1 MSSQMLVPHD
11 SPHHPPHTT
20 HHNSAHLSHI
30 HPISHATPRNTSKH
44 HATTTCL
51 CADVPKRETVICSR
65 LFFSHSKQTSQR
77 KPFTSGLHF
86 LGIPGNSLNEHKN
99 RKHGLEKN
107 ADRFYLQTHNA
118 TKEFSLATRGSL
130 LLHQPLSPAARLV
143 SSQVGSKLKQ
153 RLHLTCCQLA
163 SCPSL
168 PTRPAESSGRCLKLS
183 FRPSLSL
190 ASLDNLMGLLPPY
203 PFRVTNT
210 SEDDDDDDAD
220 DKRGET
226 SIYLTQT
233 GESSLFKTVHGR
245 SAGTPTGSLPGYS
258 CLPLLLRSPTLT
270 VLPFRSI
277 DDTSSPLFRSGLE
290 TLSEQTSRNTNR
302 SVSSTS
308 LVGVSNPNTP
318 GTCTT
323 ASLKPTIIHRST
335 FSESHA
341 PRLLQYLA

>member
-168 PTRPAESSGRCLKLS
+168 PTRQAESSGRRLKLS
-183 FRPSLSL
+183 FRQAALGFP
-190 ASLDNLMGLLPPY
+190 GLLPPY

-210 SEDDDDDDAD
+210 SEDDDDDAD

-226 SIYLTQT
+226 SFFLTQT

-245 SAGTPTGSLPGYS
+245 SASTRLEVYLATPVS
-258 CLPLLLRSPTLT
+258 LLLRPLCSLYFLFETSSTLRPHCSDRD
-270 VLPFRSI
+270 LRHFRSRPAEI
-277 DDTSSPLFRSGLE
+277 PTAACLPHPWWRIQ
-290 TLSEQTSRNTNR
+290 SE
-302 SVSSTS
+302 
-308 LVGVSNPNTP
+308 
-318 GTCTT
+318 
-323 ASLKPTIIHRST
+323 
-335 FSESHA
+335 HA
-341 PRLLQYLA
+341 WNVHHCLT